1 MDMIIPNGLASEA
14 VVQKARFCVQT
25 EFAHRP
31 KPRVT
36 TTISLN
42 GEVVEKVET
51 KWQKS
56 PLTEED
62 KQDIERFLQ
71 EQHQKVMEKIKAKE
85 AQPESDE
92 VNQEDGRPVS
102 EDAVLKVD
110 QELSR
115 THGVSGWTFMLKD
128 GRILSHRIS
137 HPQDRERFEQ
147 IRDLASLLATVTP
160 LGKLTGGVLELPV
173 NLSVVLPV
181 GEHFLGVRLHPQVDP
196 KSVVD
201 RIRELA

>member
-1 MDMIIPNGLASEA
+1 MIIPNGLASEA
-14 VVQKARFCVQT
+14 MVQEDKFCVQT

-31 KPRVT
+31 QPRVT

-62 KQDIERFLQ
+62 KRDIERFLQ
-71 EQHQKVMEKIKAKE
+71 KQHHKVMEKIRAKGDR
-85 AQPESDE
+85 PESGEMD
-92 VNQEDGRPVS
+92 QEADQPVT

-110 QELSR
+110 RELSR
-115 THGVSGWTFMLKD
+115 TDGVSGWAFMLKD
-128 GRILSHRIS
+128 GRTLSHRIS
-137 HPQDRERFEQ
+137 DPQDRERFGQ
-147 IRDLASLLATVTP
+147 IRDFASLLSAVTQV
-160 LGKLTGGVLELPV
+160 GNFTGGVLELPV
-173 NLSVVLPV
+173 SLSVVLPV

-196 KSVVD
+196 KTVVD
-201 RIRELA
+201 KVRELA

>member
-62 KQDIERFLQ
+62 KQDIESFLQ
-71 EQHQKVMEKIKAKE
+71 EQHQKVMEKIKAKQ
-85 AQPESDE
+85 AQPESGEKDE
-92 VNQEDGRPVS
+92 RGSRPVR

-110 QELSR
+110 RELSE
-115 THGVSGWTFMLKD
+115 TDGVSGWAFMLKD
-128 GRILSHRIS
+128 GRILSHRITN
-137 HPQDRERFEQ
+137 PQDRERFEQ
-147 IRDLASLLATVTP
+147 IRDFSSLLSTITP
-160 LGKLTGGVLELPV
+160 MGKLTGGVLELPV